1 MTESDVT
8 LGAGMLPPLKVT
20 WKPVLTVAPV
30 PTLAFQAAFLKV
42 QVAELQATLA
52 PFHTYN
58 QELRVKCVEAWL
70 NPLLS
75 VNSIGICNIYK
86 ATMLVK

>member
-1 MTESDVT
+1 
-8 LGAGMLPPLKVT
+8 MLPPLKVT

-58 QELRVKCVEAWL
+58 QELRVKCVDAWL
-70 NPLLS
+70 HPLLS
-75 VNSIGICNIYK
+75 VNSTGICNIYK